1 MAKSLKEKGV
11 EELKVFQT
19 RARRQHQLHRIGA
32 RDLAFLEHQTNLLI
46 DRIEKMDEIDD
57 NFAPEIK

>member
-11 EELKVFQT
+11 EELRSFQT
-19 RARRQHQLHRIGA
+19 RARRQHQLHRISG
-32 RDLAFLEHQTNLLI
+32 RDLAFLEHQTQLLL

-57 NFAPEIK
+57 SFAPGV